1 MSQYKAYHA
10 KATNSYTVS
19 FDVTDQ
25 IRNTSYLIFSAG
37 SVKDRNTPYWVYV
50 TAPSGRSYSA
60 YNERGVYVTRI
71 DNVSESNTV
80 GTWTVTLSGNTF
92 ASTSTTKDLTIYY
105 EYDSLDLSVTPS
117 DAYVFSGSSERFDF
131 TVENREGKTLSMVAV
146 RDSDG
151 ATVDTQSVAADA
163 FTITALYSWITN
175 GRESETITVT
185 VTESTRSASA
195 SFNIYRQPGLGVTV
209 TPSELFADSSVYV
222 SPQNLVGSGRYT
234 FSYGSTV
241 FYTSSWTSSGITRS
255 CPVSW
260 FDTAGVSG
268 NSMRITVTLEDEHNQ
283 TATAS
288 FTLKRPTGGTA
299 TPTAPKSTTVDGGGV
314 IRFTWSYNGD
324 GTLSKTA
331 LQWSTDDATW
341 QSLATVTGGY
351 IWWEAA
357 SKTFPPGRV
366 YWRARAYNSFGLWSD
381 WSSSVNFTAQYNA
394 SATVVQVNSPT
405 GGNISR
411 SVDHTFGATLVTTG
425 VPYTPY
431 TMASAVLHWRS
442 DTSDPYTNVS
452 MVTSGVDASVTIA
465 ANTFPAGTLY
475 WYIEAT
481 DNTGTTT
488 VTPVYT
494 VSTLASDIDAQ
505 PVSPINTVEISNDDI
520 TFVWRFASTSGE
532 AQNGADL
539 EYSTDGT
546 IWQELAS
553 VEGTVTSVV
562 IPSGTFFGGTV
573 YWRVRSYN
581 GSGTSGPWSNT
592 AQFVAYGAPASP
604 TVTVDN
610 RPFATI
616 RWQGQNQ
623 IAFEI
628 DVDGVS
634 CGPFLGADKSY
645 ELFDYLK
652 DGRHT
657 AKVRILGDAELWSQW
672 GETRFDIQN
681 VPTGTITL
689 RGRTNIDAD
698 LLWGAD
704 TGDYYVY
711 RDGKIIART
720 NAPVFADRTAL
731 GTHDYQ
737 VIERLASGDYNAS
750 AVITRTPSVDCQHI
764 AALSGGDWIAIPHT
778 LKGQSDPTYSESQNV
793 AHNHVGGMDLPTASI
808 GTYRDDSGTYS
819 AVFLYTEKREH
830 ERFRALRGKP
840 VILKT
845 ADGEVMIGILHAWE
859 RSPKLDRH
867 RTEQVRYTAYTFTIQ
882 RIGWEDF
889 IDDTQ

>member
-1 MSQYKAYHA
+1 MAQYKAYHA
-10 KATNSYTVS
+10 KATDSYSVY

-71 DNVSESNTV
+71 DNVSESDTV
-80 GTWTVTLSGNTF
+80 GTWAVTLSGNTF

-105 EYDSLDLSVTPS
+105 EYDSLGLSVTPS
-117 DAYVFSGSSERFDF
+117 GAYVFSGSSERFDF

-195 SFNIYRQPGLGVTV
+195 SFDIYRQPALGVTV
-209 TPSELFADSSVYV
+209 TPSELYAGNSVYV
-222 SPQNLVGSGRYT
+222 SPQNLTGLGQYT
-234 FSYGSTV
+234 FSYNSTILL
-241 FYTSSWTSSGITRS
+241 TASASGGITRT

-260 FDTAGVSG
+260 FDTAGVSS
-268 NSMRITVTLEDEHNQ
+268 NSMRVTVTLEDEHNQ
-283 TATAS
+283 HATAS
-288 FTLKRPTGGTA
+288 FTLKRPTGGA
-299 TPTAPKSTTVDGGGV
+299 VTPTAPSSTTVDGGGV
-314 IRFTWSYNGD
+314 IRFTWLYNGD
-324 GTLSKTA
+324 GTLSKTE

-431 TMASAVLHWRS
+431 RMTSAVLHWRS
-442 DTSDPYTNVS
+442 NTSDPFTNVS
-452 MVTSGVDASVTIA
+452 MVTSGVDASVTIP
-465 ANTFPAGTLY
+465 ANTFPAGALY

-488 VTPVYT
+488 ETPVYT

-553 VEGTVTSVV
+553 VEGPVTNVI
-562 IPSGTFFGGTV
+562 IPSGTFYGGTV

-610 RPFATI
+610 KPFATI

-634 CGPFLGADKSY
+634 YGPFLGADKSY

-672 GETRFDIQN
+672 GETQFDIQN

-750 AVITRTPSVDCQHI
+750 AVLTRTPFVAFPHI
-764 AALSGGDWIAIPHT
+764 AALSGGDWIDLPHR
-778 LKGQSDPTYSESQNV
+778 LESQSDPIYSETQET
-793 AHNHVGGMDLPTASI
+793 AYNHLSGMPYPTASI
-808 GTYRDDSGTYS
+808 GKNQDATGQYS
-819 AVFLYTEKREH
+819 ALFLQNEEDAHR
-830 ERFRALRGKP
+830 RFRALKGKP

-845 ADGEVMIGILHAWE
+845 ADDEVMIGILHAWE
-859 RSPKLDRH
+859 RASKNQD
-867 RTEQVRYTAYTFTIQ
+867 YTAYQFSIQ